1 MKCLCKSLLNNRA
14 SPPTLAASPLRCSG
28 ERNATS
34 AMEATS
40 IWTVRYGGGCWED
53 YREPRPHARSAETR
67 QEKTRGRR
75 RIGRKAP
82 DLWHDAVTAGAM
94 KRRRL
99 HTGTTTR
106 KGHISPQWV
115 RGDFGL
121 SLRLTTRNSGK
132 ANCLLSLPFCLLA
145 LGICLFPSS
154 LPRTRVQGGNRPLA
168 EWGGGKDE
176 KGERNL
182 KRRFQ
187 FFLRFCE
194 V

>member
-1 MKCLCKSLLNNRA
+1 MNFIHSQPTGHAQPPREEANRMEQATAQGALLDGRLETVA
-14 SPPTLAASPLRCSG
+14 SGST
-28 ERNATS
+28 
-34 AMEATS
+34 
-40 IWTVRYGGGCWED
+40 
-53 YREPRPHARSAETR
+53 REPRPHARSAETR

-182 KRRFQ
+182 KSRFQ